1 MKSAKPILSVYRTV
15 YEQGFL
21 PIFVRDNFD
30 TPVLLEGC
38 LEAGVKVIEYTLRRP
53 DAHVMIPKIRKQYPD
68 LCILAGSTLD
78 DDVMIHQLRRQNPV
92 LLTVAELDAIGVDGF
107 VSMLGWREETI
118 RRYASRRLIV
128 PSANTLNDAYF
139 QVGAGAHFAKFVGSD
154 LSLVKRCRME
164 PTHGFCP
171 IMVTGGATLDRIEEI
186 VTAGAVLIG
195 SGFDLILRG
204 ETNITPHK
212 VATVVRAYCDAV
224 QAARNKTWPALARAA
239 GADNKTWLAALPHVH
254 PFDQELD

>member
-1 MKSAKPILSVYRTV
+1 MIAKPILSVYRTV

-21 PIFVRDNFD
+21 PIFVKDNFD

-53 DAHVMIPKIRKQYPD
+53 DAHVMIPKIRQQYPD

-78 DDVMIHQLRRQNPV
+78 DDAMIHQLRRQNPV

-118 RRYASRRLIV
+118 RRYASRRLII
-128 PSANTLNDAYF
+128 PSAHTLNEAYF

-154 LSLVKRCRME
+154 LALVKRCRME

-204 ETNITPHK
+204 ETNITSHK

-224 QAARNKTWPALARAA
+224 QAARNQTWPALARAA

-254 PFDQELD
+254 PFNQELQ